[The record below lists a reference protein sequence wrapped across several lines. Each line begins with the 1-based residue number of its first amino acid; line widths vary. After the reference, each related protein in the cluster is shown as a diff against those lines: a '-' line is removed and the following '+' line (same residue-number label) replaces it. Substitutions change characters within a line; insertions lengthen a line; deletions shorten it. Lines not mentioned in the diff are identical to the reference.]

1 MTRFSFGNFA
11 EPAEEDGFLWSLADL
26 MTLLLIFFILLY
38 ANTLPQPEAEI
49 GERGTVSE
57 NNFVPLEIELNRSL
71 EPLSDE
77 PFEQEISDEYLP
89 KLLLPDEPAPV
100 TPTPVTPTPVTPT
113 PMTPT
118 PITNDSTGSIE
129 SLDTKKM
136 EALEK
141 SFSSDFYIRWDER
154 IPVFVLG
161 ERITF
166 NIGKALLLVSS
177 RSALRR
183 IVDIIVPLED
193 YQIIVSGHTD
203 NVAINT
209 PIFPSNWELSAAR
222 AASVAKFLVSQGI
235 DPKRLIIQG
244 KAEYHPLVSNSS
256 NENRRMNRR
265 VEISLLQEKQI
276 DSNKP

>member
-136 EALEK
+136 EDLEK

-203 NVAINT
+203 NIAINT